1 MAKLLIC
8 LMLIVIS
15 SLCMDLPSRAYAR
28 KTGPPAKPDSTT
40 DEKEL
45 WIQNISYDGRQ
56 TTITIHFY
64 VQDLLAGE
72 SKTVFEVASASI
84 TADSPSDFGQV
95 RVLDDLVTEGPD
107 YHSTPVARAQGLI
120 TYADLNVAALAMN
133 MNFVFTSGIFR
144 GSTICILGRN
154 QIDLPEREVAVAG
167 GTGFFRNAAGF
178 ALTKLYSYDV
188 EKEYGVLEYTLYV
201 TIPGP
206 SPRMAAAATALH
218 ADV

>member
-1 MAKLLIC
+1 MAKLLLC

-15 SLCMDLPSRAYAR
+15 SLSMGLPSSTYAR
-28 KTGPPAKPDSTT
+28 EIGTPAPDST
-40 DEKEL
+40 DQKES
-45 WIQNISYDGRQ
+45 WIQNISYDGKQ
-56 TTITIHFY
+56 TTVTIHFY

-72 SKTVFEVASASI
+72 NKTVFVVANASI
-84 TADSPSDFGQV
+84 TDQSPSDFGQV
-95 RVLDDLVTEGPD
+95 RVLDDLVTDGPD
-107 YHSTPVARAQGLI
+107 YYSTPVARAQGLI

-154 QIDLPEREVAVAG
+154 QINLPERELAVAG
-167 GTGFFRNAAGF
+167 GTGFFRNAAGY

-201 TIPGP
+201 TLPGP
-206 SPRMAAAATALH
+206 SPRLPAATALH
-218 ADV
+218 AEV

>member
-1 MAKLLIC
+1 MAKLLTC

-15 SLCMDLPSRAYAR
+15 SLSMGLPSSTYAR
-28 KTGPPAKPDSTT
+28 KTGPPSPDST
-40 DEKEL
+40 EKEL
-45 WIQNISYDGRQ
+45 WIQDISYDGRQ
-56 TTITIHFY
+56 TIVTIHFY

-72 SKTVFEVASASI
+72 NKTVFVVANASI

-95 RVLDDLVTEGPD
+95 RVLDDLVTVGPD
-107 YHSTPVARAQGLI
+107 YYSTPIARAQGLI

-133 MNFVFTSGIFR
+133 MNFVFTSGIFD

-154 QIDLPEREVAVAG
+154 QINLPEREVAVAG
-167 GTGFFRNAAGF
+167 GTGIFRNAGGY

-201 TIPGP
+201 TLPGL

>member
-1 MAKLLIC
+1 MG
-8 LMLIVIS
+8 
-15 SLCMDLPSRAYAR
+15 LPSSTYAR
-28 KTGPPAKPDSTT
+28 EIGPPAPDST
-40 DEKEL
+40 DQKEL

-56 TTITIHFY
+56 TTVTIHFY

-72 SKTVFEVASASI
+72 NKTVYVVANASI
-84 TADSPSDFGQV
+84 TDQSPSDFGQV
-95 RVLDDLVTEGPD
+95 RVLDDLVTDGPD
-107 YHSTPVARAQGLI
+107 YNSTPVARAQGLI

-154 QIDLPEREVAVAG
+154 QIDLPERELAVAG
-167 GTGFFRNAAGF
+167 GTGFFRSAAGY

-201 TIPGP
+201 TLPGP
-206 SPRMAAAATALH
+206 SPRLPAATALH

>member
-1 MAKLLIC
+1 MAKLLLC

-15 SLCMDLPSRAYAR
+15 SLSMGLPSSTYAR
-28 KTGPPAKPDSTT
+28 EIGPPAPDST
-40 DEKEL
+40 DQKEL
-45 WIQNISYDGRQ
+45 WIQNISYDGKQ
-56 TTITIHFY
+56 TTVTIHFY

-72 SKTVFEVASASI
+72 NKTVFVVANASI
-84 TADSPSDFGQV
+84 TDQSPSDFGQV
-95 RVLDDLVTEGPD
+95 RVLDDLVTDGPD
-107 YHSTPVARAQGLI
+107 YYSTPVARAQGLI

-133 MNFVFTSGIFR
+133 MNFVFTSGIFK

-154 QIDLPEREVAVAG
+154 QINLPERELAVAG
-167 GTGFFRNAAGF
+167 GTGFFRNAAGY

-201 TIPGP
+201 TLPGP
-206 SPRMAAAATALH
+206 SPRLPAATALH